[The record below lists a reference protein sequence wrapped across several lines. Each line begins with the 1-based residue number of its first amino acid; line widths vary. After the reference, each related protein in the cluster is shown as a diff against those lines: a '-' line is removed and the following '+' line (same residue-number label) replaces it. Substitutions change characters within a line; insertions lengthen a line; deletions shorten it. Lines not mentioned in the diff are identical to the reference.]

1 MTAWLDALHAQYPHF
16 NLVVS
21 LVWGGYVLVLA
32 AWIALQKREPIATLS
47 WLLSLALLPVLG
59 LAIYHFLGP
68 TRIKRQQL
76 KRLRAKARLQASWP
90 CDNIGTPPSTL
101 MRLAQGCSGYAPS
114 SCDSVTFYGGG
125 GATFDALALAIAGA
139 RRHVHLEYY
148 IFEPDHTGT
157 RIRDALVERAKAG
170 IKVRLLLDALGSA
183 NASEKFLQP
192 LRDAGGEVAFFHRFR
207 LRRLWRPK
215 MNLRSHRKIVIIDG
229 AIGFTGGINITDEE
243 DERLHAD
250 AYHDLHLRVDG
261 DVVAWLQLAF
271 IEDWTYAGASLPGD
285 DGLWPE
291 IANGNIRAQVLPS
304 GPDSPWEC
312 IHRVKLAA
320 IHQAQTRVWLATPYF
335 VPGEAARMALTS
347 AGLRGLD
354 VRLLVPKRS
363 DSRLVTAAAHSY
375 FDELAAAG
383 VKVFEYPTMMHTK
396 ALLVDADTCILGSAN
411 FDNRSFRLNFELSLL
426 VEDAGVGERLGDI
439 LAADFAKARKVS
451 GSPASG
457 LPQRLLEATARLLS
471 PLL

>member
-1 MTAWLDALHAQYPHF
+1 MIEAQVP
-16 NLVVS
+16 VDRQRQS
-21 LVWGGYVLVLA
+21 LVH
-32 AWIALQKREPIATLS
+32 E
-47 WLLSLALLPVLG
+47 
-59 LAIYHFLGP
+59 F
-68 TRIKRQQL
+68 QQDL
-76 KRLRAKARLQASWP
+76 E
-90 CDNIGTPPSTL
+90 
-101 MRLAQGCSGYAPS
+101 
-114 SCDSVTFYGGG
+114 
-125 GATFDALALAIAGA
+125 AIA
-139 RRHVHLEYY
+139 
-148 IFEPDHTGT
+148 
-157 RIRDALVERAKAG
+157 
-170 IKVRLLLDALGSA
+170 
-183 NASEKFLQP
+183 
-192 LRDAGGEVAFFHRFR
+192 
-207 LRRLWRPK
+207 
-215 MNLRSHRKIVIIDG
+215 
-229 AIGFTGGINITDEE
+229 
-243 DERLHAD
+243 
-250 AYHDLHLRVDG
+250 
-261 DVVAWLQLAF
+261 
-271 IEDWTYAGASLPGD
+271 
-285 DGLWPE
+285 
-291 IANGNIRAQVLPS
+291 LPS